1 MIYNMA
7 NTSSFLKG
15 EVLTKKCNVLL
26 YLLFFQVV
34 IGIDELE
41 ESVSYLKPCK
51 VFIFVETFLSQ
62 AQI

>member
-1 MIYNMA
+1 MDRKNLLQM
-7 NTSSFLKG
+7 F
-15 EVLTKKCNVLL
+15 VLL